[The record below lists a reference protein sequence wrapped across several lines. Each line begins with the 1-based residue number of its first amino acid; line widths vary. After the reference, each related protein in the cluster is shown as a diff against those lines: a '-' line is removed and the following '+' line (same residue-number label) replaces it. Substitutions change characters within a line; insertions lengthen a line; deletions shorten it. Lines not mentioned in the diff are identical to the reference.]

1 MNTSWATDPALRER
15 RKQDLL
21 LASNLMRLH
30 ADAALQ
36 EISEPIDLWVGR
48 VVRMRQVAYELAGR
62 PVFVAGAGMLAFVIA
77 LMWRSRR
84 PHAGRAGASSLG
96 ATLGRAWGLGWT
108 VWRLWRRWQAM
119 RPPTARHRG
128 ASDQG
133 DAGRI

>member
-30 ADAALQ
+30 ADTALQ
-36 EISEPIDLWVGR
+36 EISEPIDLWAGR
-48 VVRMRQVAYELAGR
+48 VVRVRKTLHEFAAR
-62 PVFVAGAGMLAFVIA
+62 PALVAGAGMLAFVIA

-84 PHAGRAGASSLG
+84 PQGGRAGSANLG

-108 VWRLWRRWQAM
+108 AWRLWRRWQAA
-119 RPPTARHRG
+119 RPP
-128 ASDQG
+128 SS
-133 DAGRI
+133 